1 LRLEFELPVV
11 VRAKYGRATTEK
23 TVMGFVPHVADL
35 NEYGSSDAPI
45 ALAYQ
50 QSGADGQSLERV
62 EYRAF
67 DGRLWADT
75 ETKTDGRPFF
85 MDLGSDATSPFF
97 GGRKG
102 ISETMKASLR
112 KMADHKRQ
120 PAQLLGPNSLV
131 VHVVEKGS
139 SYRFEP
145 LMGMGLDGRIEE
157 QVIPQIEAF
166 DNLLADFTV
175 VDGRVCRREKEPL
188 IRLYP
193 EGNGLVACVE
203 RRGHAARPIR
213 IPNALPRSVGWFR
226 MDDRDGMFK
235 EAEIILSEMGI
246 PGALTDLIDQIE
258 VYDRESLRAAPE
270 AIAIFDVAD
279 AMRRHFQTV
288 MSQDRDGEAHG
299 AALARWLSKA
309 TGRDVRYFKAISGKF
324 HGDATDDELPPD
336 LAEAFMAVA
345 EDETGDYENFVG
357 LNRLK
362 IFARE
367 VARRWRDRPVS
378 LDFLGKAQGAQT

>member
-1 LRLEFELPVV
+1 MRLEFELPVV

-23 TVMGFVPHVADL
+23 TVMGFVPHVAEL
-35 NEYGSSDAPI
+35 SEYQSSDAPL
-45 ALAYQ
+45 ALAYRQ
-50 QSGADGQSLERV
+50 AGVEGQPPARV
-62 EYRAF
+62 EYRAL

-75 ETKTDGRPFF
+75 QTDVSGQPFF
-85 MDLGSDATSPFF
+85 LDIGSDAIPPFF

-102 ISETMKASLR
+102 IAETMKASIR
-112 KMADHKRQ
+112 RMADHKRQ

-139 SYRFEP
+139 AYRFEA
-145 LMGMGLDGRIEE
+145 LMGMRLEGIEE

-166 DNLLADFTV
+166 DALLADFIV
-175 VDGRVCRREKEPL
+175 VDGRIHRREKEPL

-226 MDDRDGMFK
+226 MDDRGGMIE
-235 EAEIILSEMGI
+235 EAEIMLASIGI
-246 PGALTDLIDQIE
+246 SGALADLIEQIE
-258 VYDRESLRAAPE
+258 VYDRDSLRAAPE

-279 AMRRHFQTV
+279 AMRRHFLAV
-288 MSQDRDGEAHG
+288 MSQDGDGEAHG

-309 TGRDVRYFKAISGKF
+309 AGRDVRFFKAISGKF
-324 HGDATDDELPPD
+324 RGDAADDELPPD
-336 LAEAFMAVA
+336 LEEAFMGVA
-345 EDETGDYENFVG
+345 EDETGNYENFTG
-357 LNRLK
+357 SDRLK

-367 VARRWRDRPVS
+367 VARRWKDRPVS
-378 LDFLGKAQGAQT
+378 LDFIGKAQGSSA